1 MYANFVKKITIIV
14 DVNFV
19 KKLTFYLSFF
29 NNCDI
34 LYYSQEG
41 DNDIKLEKIVV
52 INVYKI
58 LVKYLM
64 VKQWLRLKSLKL
76 EL

>member
-29 NNCDI
+29 NNCDM

-52 INVYKI
+52 I
-58 LVKYLM
+58 
-64 VKQWLRLKSLKL
+64 
-76 EL
+76 